1 MRQVLHT
8 SLVETPAP
16 RAPLTLGPR
25 NELQPA
31 ANVRRGGDFAIFYP
45 CTRVKDAALPI
56 VSQNEPVEK
65 LILGATYSLDDMD
78 LGLLSMVA
86 ELGMGGAG
94 GHAVLHAASE
104 WPTSAACQGR
114 FVLAL

>member
-1 MRQVLHT
+1 
-8 SLVETPAP
+8 
-16 RAPLTLGPR
+16 
-25 NELQPA
+25 
-31 ANVRRGGDFAIFYP
+31 
-45 CTRVKDAALPI
+45 
-56 VSQNEPVEK
+56 
-65 LILGATYSLDDMD
+65 MD

-94 GHAVLHAASE
+94 GHAVLRAASE